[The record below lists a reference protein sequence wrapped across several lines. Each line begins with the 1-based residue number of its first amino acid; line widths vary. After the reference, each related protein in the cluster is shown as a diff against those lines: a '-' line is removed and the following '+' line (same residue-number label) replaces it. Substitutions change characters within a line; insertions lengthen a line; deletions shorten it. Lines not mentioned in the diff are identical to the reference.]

1 MKTPLRVAAALVIGA
16 ASFAGAQQPQ
26 QQTDSTA
33 AQIPAVGAMAPDFA
47 FRAID
52 RNGIAANPT
61 RLSDYR
67 GQTVVL
73 WFFIKARTRG

>member
-1 MKTPLRVAAALVIGA
+1 MNTPLRVAAALVLGA
-16 ASFAGAQQPQ
+16 ASAASAQQPQ
-26 QQTDSTA
+26 PGDSA
-33 AQIPAVGAMAPDFA
+33 AAAIPAVGAMAPDFA
-47 FRAID
+47 FHAID
-52 RNGIAANPT
+52 RNGIAEKPT

>member
-1 MKTPLRVAAALVIGA
+1 MNTPLRIAAALMICAVPIV
-16 ASFAGAQQPQ
+16 GAQQPA
-26 QQTDSTA
+26 DSAATA
-33 AQIPAVGAMAPDFA
+33 IPAVGEIAPDFS

-52 RNGIAANPT
+52 RKGIAANPT

>member
-1 MKTPLRVAAALVIGA
+1 MNTPLRVAAALVISA
-16 ASFAGAQQPQ
+16 AAAAGAQQPQ
-26 QQTDSTA
+26 PTDSPA
-33 AQIPAVGAMAPDFA
+33 APIPAVGEMAPDFA

-52 RNGIAANPT
+52 RQGVSANPT
-61 RLSDYR
+61 RLSNYR